1 MKKAIGTIG
10 ILLSLLTLSLEIYA
24 LPLLQYTEA
33 AGHHKSWANVWVGV
47 DGGAALVPEDDGAGL
62 QTRGHVDQPLIGRAA
77 EPEIEIF
84 ERRDERPVDQHV
96 EI

>member
-33 AGHHKSWANVWVGV
+33 AGHHKSWANV
-47 DGGAALVPEDDGAGL
+47 
-62 QTRGHVDQPLIGRAA
+62 
-77 EPEIEIF
+77 
-84 ERRDERPVDQHV
+84 
-96 EI
+96 

>member
-33 AGHHKSWANVWVGV
+33 AGAP
-47 DGGAALVPEDDGAGL
+47 ATVPVAEHLSG
-62 QTRGHVDQPLIGRAA
+62 PYSGR
-77 EPEIEIF
+77 
-84 ERRDERPVDQHV
+84 R
-96 EI
+96 

>member
-33 AGHHKSWANVWVGV
+33 AGHHTSYANVWRY
-47 DGGAALVPEDDGAGL
+47 A
-62 QTRGHVDQPLIGRAA
+62 T
-77 EPEIEIF
+77 EPPAF
-84 ERRDERPVDQHV
+84 WRCS
-96 EI
+96 